1 MIDTTTFLLKNAYER
16 APQYG
21 EEYRTSRA
29 ARNLYR
35 QAQLSGRI
43 GAWWAALRAAL
54 REALVSR
61 NGGQLLN
68 LDAYVAGRP
77 VAARSSARLRTVN
90 LRQIRGS
97 VGRQRD
103 FDADFHPI
111 ESNTEQRWMRVAT
124 AREEGRGLPP
134 VQLIRVGDTFFV
146 QDGHHRVSV
155 ARAWGEVDIE
165 AEVTEWMLTA

>member
-1 MIDTTTFLLKNAYER
+1 MIDSTTFLLKNAYGC

-43 GAWWAALRAAL
+43 GAWWKALLA
-54 REALVSR
+54 SR

-77 VAARSSARLRTVN
+77 VASRASARLQTVN
-90 LRQIRGS
+90 LGQIRGT
-97 VGRQRD
+97 VGRPHD

-134 VQLIRVGDTFFV
+134 VQLIRVGETFFV

-155 ARAWGEVDIE
+155 ARARGELDIE
-165 AEVTEWMLTA
+165 AEVTEWTVAG

>member
-1 MIDTTTFLLKNAYER
+1 MIDTTTFLLKNAYGR
-16 APQYG
+16 APQFG

-35 QAQLSGRI
+35 RAQLSGRI
-43 GAWWAALRAAL
+43 GVWWAAL

-97 VGRQRD
+97 VGRQGD

-134 VQLIRVGDTFFV
+134 VQLIRVGETFFV

-155 ARAWGEVDIE
+155 ARARGELDIE
-165 AEVTEWMLTA
+165 AEVTEWTLAG

>member
-16 APQYG
+16 GPQYG

-29 ARNLYR
+29 ARHLYR

-43 GAWWAALRAAL
+43 GVWWAAL

-97 VGRQRD
+97 VGRQGD

-134 VQLIRVGDTFFV
+134 VQLIRVGETFFV

-155 ARAWGEVDIE
+155 ARARGELDIE
-165 AEVTEWMLTA
+165 AEVTEWTLAG

>member
-1 MIDTTTFLLKNAYER
+1 MIDTTTFLLKNAYGR
-16 APQYG
+16 APQFG

-35 QAQLSGRI
+35 RAQLSGRI
-43 GAWWAALRAAL
+43 GAWWTALGTG
-54 REALVSR
+54 LVSR

-68 LDAYVAGRP
+68 LDAFVAGRP
-77 VAARSSARLRTVN
+77 VASRASARLQTVN
-90 LRQIRGS
+90 LGQIRGS
-97 VGRQRD
+97 VGRQGD

-134 VQLIRVGDTFFV
+134 VQLIRVGETFFV

-155 ARAWGEVDIE
+155 ARARGELDIE
-165 AEVTEWMLTA
+165 AEVTEWTVAG

>member
-54 REALVSR
+54 RGALVSR
-61 NGGQLLN
+61 NGDQLLN

-97 VGRQRD
+97 VGRQHD

-155 ARAWGEVDIE
+155 ARARGEVDIE
-165 AEVTEWMLTA
+165 AEVTEWSLA

>member
-29 ARNLYR
+29 ARHLYR

-54 REALVSR
+54 RAGQVSR
-61 NGGQLLN
+61 NGGQLLT

-77 VAARSSARLRTVN
+77 VAARSSARRRTVN

-97 VGRQRD
+97 VGRQGD
-103 FDADFHPI
+103 FDADCHPI

-134 VQLIRVGDTFFV
+134 VQLIRVGETFFV

-155 ARAWGEVDIE
+155 ARARGELDIE
-165 AEVTEWMLTA
+165 AEVTEWSLA

>member
-1 MIDTTTFLLKNAYER
+1 MIDTATFLLKNACER

-21 EEYRTSRA
+21 EEYRTSRS

-54 REALVSR
+54 GAGLVSR

-134 VQLIRVGDTFFV
+134 VQLIRVGETFFV

-155 ARAWGEVDIE
+155 ARARGEVDIE
-165 AEVTEWMLTA
+165 AEVTEWSLA

>member
-43 GAWWAALRAAL
+43 GAWWTALRALA
-54 REALVSR
+54 SR

>member
-21 EEYRTSRA
+21 EEYRTSRM

-43 GAWWAALRAAL
+43 GAWWAALRAGL
-54 REALVSR
+54 LVSR

-77 VAARSSARLRTVN
+77 VAARSSTRLRTVN
-90 LRQIRGS
+90 LRQIRGT
-97 VGRQRD
+97 VGRQHD
-103 FDADFHPI
+103 FDAGFHPL

-134 VQLIRVGDTFFV
+134 VQLIRVGETFFV

-155 ARAWGEVDIE
+155 ARARGEMDIE
-165 AEVTEWMLTA
+165 AEVTEWVLAA